1 LILLSFACSFGKEAF
16 SEKAMP
22 TEAEAIQTPQ
32 AAATQADTESIQPLY
47 FFYAIHTH
55 TNGDYLP
62 YT

>member
-1 LILLSFACSFGKEAF
+1 
-16 SEKAMP
+16 MP